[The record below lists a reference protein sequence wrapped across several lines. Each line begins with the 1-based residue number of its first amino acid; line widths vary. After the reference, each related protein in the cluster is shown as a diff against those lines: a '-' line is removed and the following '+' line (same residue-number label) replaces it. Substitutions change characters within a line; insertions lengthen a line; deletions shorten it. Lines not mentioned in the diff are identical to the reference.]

1 MERRITI
8 RSNEIVVLPQFSIN
22 IKKIQYNAK
31 NGVTTVIFGND
42 EIVMVKKSKGVE
54 HCAYTALTAAIAK
67 HIVGSQRKL
76 QQLADRT
83 EIIKKG
89 EK

>member
-1 MERRITI
+1 MIKRLTI
-8 RSNEIVVLPQFSIN
+8 RSNEIITTTKQSVN

-31 NGVTTVIFGND
+31 NGVTTVIFDND
-42 EIVMVKKSKGVE
+42 KIVMVTKAEGVE